1 MAGDMTKVD
10 YDKLDAEY
18 MEGKPKS
25 LDQFGSVIMTSSK
38 YLNSARLRDLYAQEG
53 LRKNGKDVPQTYF
66 VHQTTQALAE
76 VTDEAECEALVAREK
91 ARLPDF
97 AAWLDARVLTD
108 FTLDELKGFGPHT
121 FGGKVYAYFSSQ
133 PGFELNFINRGLAP
147 DTDYKYVKKQRLLA
161 HDLEHM
167 ISGFGPNTVGEYALI
182 ACNLKSYY
190 AYFAPELVSRMI
202 LMSGF
207 LMSTGLMKTHL
218 HYPALMAE
226 MMDGVRQGTNMGDA
240 LKRPLFMTDW
250 RGYLGWTI
258 EDIRNDLNIVGAPP
272 AGHWDWT
279 IAAWE
284 G

>member
-97 AAWLDARVLTD
+97 AAWLDAR
-108 FTLDELKGFGPHT
+108 
-121 FGGKVYAYFSSQ
+121 S
-133 PGFELNFINRGLAP
+133 
-147 DTDYKYVKKQRLLA
+147 
-161 HDLEHM
+161 
-167 ISGFGPNTVGEYALI
+167 
-182 ACNLKSYY
+182 
-190 AYFAPELVSRMI
+190 
-202 LMSGF
+202 
-207 LMSTGLMKTHL
+207 
-218 HYPALMAE
+218 
-226 MMDGVRQGTNMGDA
+226 
-240 LKRPLFMTDW
+240 
-250 RGYLGWTI
+250 
-258 EDIRNDLNIVGAPP
+258 
-272 AGHWDWT
+272 
-279 IAAWE
+279 
-284 G
+284 